1 MPFIAARYKR
11 TMNPAHV
18 DLLFEFLRFASV
30 STDPKREVL
39 VDACAR
45 WVGER
50 LLRAGLH
57 AEVHETGGHPIVV
70 ARNEH
75 RAGRRTV
82 LIYGHY
88 DVQPEDPVA
97 EWKTPPF
104 EPAVRDG
111 VVFARGATDNKGQI
125 LAHIIGVAETI
136 AASGELPVNLIF
148 LIEGEE
154 EIGSKHLE
162 PFLVAHADELR
173 CDVIAVSDTG
183 MIAPGVPTFTYG
195 LRGILTMELRVH
207 GPVTDLHSGLYGGA
221 VANPATATARLL
233 ATLHDAAGRVQIPG
247 FYDRVRPLAEW
258 ERAAWAKL
266 PFGDAEILAITGSP
280 ALFGEAGY
288 SSVERTWARPTAEVN
303 GIGGGFQGVG
313 SKTVLPREAFAK
325 LSFRLV
331 PDQTPAEIAG
341 KAGAHFRALCP
352 PGVSLDVQAGHS
364 GEPYATDPA
373 SPFGA
378 AAQRALR
385 RAFPGKDVALIR
397 EGGSIPI
404 INTFKRVLGADT
416 LLLGL
421 ALPDCGAHGP
431 NENFPL
437 ANFEAGI
444 RLNQALLEEL
454 AG

>member
-1 MPFIAARYKR
+1 
-11 TMNPAHV
+11 MNPAHV
-18 DLLFEFLRFASV
+18 EQLLEFLRFASV
-30 STDPKREVL
+30 STDPTRAVL
-39 VDACAR
+39 VAECAR

-50 LLRAGLH
+50 LARAGLH
-57 AEVHETGGHPIVV
+57 AEVHDTGGHPIVV

-75 RAGRRTV
+75 RAERRTV

-111 VVFARGATDNKGQI
+111 VVYGRGSTDNKGQI
-125 LAHIIGVAETI
+125 LAHILGVAETI
-136 AASGELPVNLIF
+136 AARGDLPVNLIF

-162 PFLVAHADELR
+162 PFLTAHADELR

-207 GPVTDLHSGLYGGA
+207 GPATDLHSGIYGGA
-221 VANPATATARLL
+221 VANPAAAVARLI
-233 ATLHDAAGRVQIPG
+233 ATLHDAHGRVQIPG
-247 FYDRVRPLAEW
+247 FYENVRPLAEW
-258 ERAAWAKL
+258 ERTAWASL
-266 PFGDAEILAITGSP
+266 PFGDAQILEVTGSP

-288 SSVERTWARPTAEVN
+288 TSVERTWARPTAEVN

-331 PDQTPAEIAG
+331 PNQTPTEIAE
-341 KAGAHFRALCP
+341 KASAHFRAHCP
-352 PGVSLDVQAGHS
+352 PGVTLEVQVGHS
-364 GEPYATDPA
+364 GEAYATDPG
-373 SPFGA
+373 SPFGL

-385 RAFPGKDVALIR
+385 RAFPGKEVALIR

-404 INTFKRVLGADT
+404 INTFKRVLGVDT

-454 AG
+454 AV